1 MITYIYETLPR
12 PGKKVRRFELRQSI
26 KDAPLTKHPET
37 GEPIRR
43 CLVLGADPFVRAA
56 TIERPEPRSA
66 SRARREADHHHDHD
80 PHGHDDHHH

>member
-1 MITYIYETLPR
+1 MITYVYETLPQ
-12 PGKKVRRFELRQSI
+12 PGKKVRRFELLQSI

-43 CLVLGADPFVRAA
+43 CVVLASDDPFVRAA

-66 SRARREADHHHDHD
+66 RRSKRSSDHDHHDHHHDHD
-80 PHGHDDHHH
+80 HHH

>member
-12 PGKKVRRFELRQSI
+12 PGKTVRRYELRQSI

-43 CLVLGADPFVRAA
+43 CVVLGADPFVRAA
-56 TIERPEPRSA
+56 TLERPEPKA
-66 SRARREADHHHDHD
+66 ARARREAEHDHHHHDHD
-80 PHGHDDHHH
+80 HHH